1 MMLHLHHLEN
11 SRSLRIAWL
20 LEELNLDYKLTVYQR
35 TKANLAPKSL
45 EKIHPMGKAP
55 ILEVDDKALAESG
68 FIIDYLLKHH
78 DTKGTLKPNDGKAW
92 EDYTYWF
99 HFAESSAMPNLVMRL
114 IFSKVVERSPLVI
127 RPVAKKIQASV
138 EESMISGNINK
149 MLDLMDQ
156 HLSANKWFAGNEFTA
171 ADIQMYLVGVGA
183 NARNSLDKTKYA
195 NILNWLKR
203 CESRDAFLKAVDK
216 AGKLDF

>member
-1 MMLHLHHLEN
+1 MLHLHHLEN

-20 LEELNLDYKLTVYQR
+20 LEELGLDYKLTIYKR

-45 EKIHPMGKAP
+45 AQIQPMGKAP
-55 ILEVDDKALAESG
+55 ILEVDDKILAESG
-68 FIIDYLLKHH
+68 FIIEYLLKYY
-78 DTKGTLKPNDGKAW
+78 DTDSNLKPNDGKTW

-99 HFAESSAMPNLVMRL
+99 HFAESSAMPNLLMRL
-114 IFSKVVERSPLVI
+114 IFSKVVERSPFMI
-127 RPVAKKIQASV
+127 KPIAKKIQTSV
-138 EESMISGNINK
+138 EQTIISDNINK

-156 HLSANKWFAGNEFTA
+156 HLSLNKWFAGNEFTA

-183 NARNSLDKTKYA
+183 NTGNSLDKTKYA

-203 CESRDAFLKAVDK
+203 CESREAFLRAVNK